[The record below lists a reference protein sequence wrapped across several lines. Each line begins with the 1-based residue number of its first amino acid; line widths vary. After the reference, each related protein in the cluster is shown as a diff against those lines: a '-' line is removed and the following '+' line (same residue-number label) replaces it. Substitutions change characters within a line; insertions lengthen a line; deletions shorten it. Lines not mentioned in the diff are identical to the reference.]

1 MYQEKDPEG
10 GRMKNLRKV
19 QMSDSMTLAVLLTL
33 AGGLQDAYSYNC
45 RGHVFANA
53 QTGNV
58 VLLGQ
63 NLAMGEWGSA
73 VHYLMPLLAFIG
85 GVYVA
90 ERIHYCCKQFQ
101 RLHWRQIVLLTELL
115 FLVVVGLMP
124 ERWDMFANMFL
135 SFSCAMQVNAF
146 RKFRGMPSA
155 TTMCIGNMRSAT
167 ELLCRYHITG
177 NAKER
182 QASIYYYTIIGIFAL
197 GAAVGAV
204 LCRLMGRYTIWV
216 AAGLMTVGFLMMFI
230 KKEEAV

>member
-1 MYQEKDPEG
+1 MPMRRRGMWCSWGKI
-10 GRMKNLRKV
+10 
-19 QMSDSMTLAVLLTL
+19 
-33 AGGLQDAYSYNC
+33 LQWES
-45 RGHVFANA
+45 G
-53 QTGNV
+53 
-58 VLLGQ
+58 
-63 NLAMGEWGSA
+63 GSA

-85 GVYVA
+85 GVYVV

-204 LCRLMGRYTIWV
+204 LCRIMGRYTIWV

>member
-1 MYQEKDPEG
+1 
-10 GRMKNLRKV
+10 MKSLRKG
-19 QMSDSMTLAVLLTL
+19 QMSDSVMLAVVLTL

-63 NLAMGEWGSA
+63 NLAMGEWKSA
-73 VHYLMPLLAFIG
+73 VRYLMPLLAFVG

-90 ERIHYCCKQFQ
+90 ELIHYRCKQSQ
-101 RLHWRQIVLLTELL
+101 RLHWRQIVLMTELL
-115 FLVVVGLMP
+115 FLILAGLMP
-124 ERWDMFANMFL
+124 EQWDMFANMLL

-177 NAKER
+177 NAKEK
-182 QASIYYYTIIGIFAL
+182 QASIYYYSIIGIFAL
-197 GAAVGAV
+197 GAAVGSI
-204 LCRLMGRYTIWV
+204 LCRVMGRHTIWV
-216 AAGLMTVGFLMMFI
+216 AAGLMLVGFVMMFI
-230 KKEEAV
+230 KEDA